1 MPKTPRKTSSRRRK
15 TYRQQAGDIASV
27 EALIRSTPIG
37 NVHIINPASR
47 FVVVT
52 YWWGR
57 ENMNR
62 NLQNPCPEDIMD
74 IAKNRI
80 IAEIGRETGFPRPI
94 VDEQIRLEQITDRPL
109 TRVEKKYHQD
119 LKNQFKEWATKKL
132 AAIPDLRDRIN
143 AIVREIEPG
152 ILARPGSVKPR
163 KFPEMIAEWED
174 YCKKAGVNYVAVNTE
189 FPRADYQNAIN
200 GKPLFIKQ
208 ALDAVKPRNV
218 LYIDGDMW
226 ILKYPHLFD
235 LENVDF
241 MARGWNVD
249 PRTKER
255 AMQRPYFDP
264 YTLETSGGTM
274 YFGNTI
280 AARELLDAWEE
291 ESNKQ
296 IGKADDRILSQVF
309 TKDSMVLKT
318 NTIQLPIE
326 YLWLTDNYKSYL
338 RGPEDPS
345 SHDDAFIEHFYCLT
359 GEERAAEQG
368 AAASGR
374 TPEGYEEEVTD
385 NINYKRP
392 TELIYEYIFFDGDK
406 NKCDGFA
413 RYFKYLESANNY
425 ETSKPPKPTQP
436 PQLPQPPQPPQKLA
450 KIVKLE
456 EMYGPYNDIAK
467 KNLEGLGPQQPIVPG
482 VTVRPGAITNRFSPH
497 ERPQRPAASLPQT
510 ASIRDILQKLMGG
523 EDVELGGR
531 VQRGPEDDCVAVNV
545 STTGVDFYTR
555 TLELDTNSPMFFSS
569 KSRTLIHLLAMC
581 ETLKDINKHLAG
593 SYMFMSRIRWNLKN
607 PKNVS
612 ASSIEQGIDFRPVFN
627 QIWFGAEIPQ
637 WRKLMFD
644 VNKKVCEESGY
655 EYKLW
660 KNQDRN
666 AENFPQ
672 TIAYQNAALEAGQ
685 ATGQSRWAQ
694 VADLARLEIV
704 YNLGG
709 IYADSLVEITPAL
722 LKAVTEAINQGAQF
736 VGCNE
741 DECEPPLDCKNAQG
755 EMYLSNSFFAA
766 TRGNPIFERLLS
778 SESLDNIDM
787 EDERLNH
794 TTGPYF
800 LRAAITPQ
808 DSVFMFKSNQIY
820 QFNQQE
826 TPYKEPNPDPFLFKN
841 MVAGAVK
848 VNDNMYYLP
857 GGIKKLQTNFLF
869 SKKGPLAT
877 YHSGL
882 GGTWST

>member
-15 TYRQQAGDIASV
+15 TYRQQAVEMQGGDIASV
-27 EALIRSTPIG
+27 EALIKSTPIG
-37 NVHIINPASR
+37 NVHINNPASR

-52 YWWGR
+52 YWWGK

-74 IAKNRI
+74 IAKNKI
-80 IAEIGRETGFPRPI
+80 IKQIGDETGFPKPI
-94 VDEQIRLEQITDRPL
+94 VEEVNRLEKIKDRPL
-109 TRVEKKYHQD
+109 TRIEKEYYQG
-119 LKNQFKEWATKKL
+119 LKKQFKEWATKKL

-143 AIVREIEPG
+143 AIVKEIEPG
-152 ILARPGSVKPR
+152 ILAKPGSVKPR

-189 FPRADYQNAIN
+189 FPRSDYQNAIN

-226 ILKYPHLFD
+226 MLKYPHLFD

-249 PRTKER
+249 PRTKEK
-255 AMQRPYFDP
+255 AMRRPYFDP

-274 YFGNTI
+274 FFGNTI
-280 AARELLDAWEE
+280 AARQLLDAWEE

-309 TKDSMVLKT
+309 TKDSMILNT

-338 RGPEDPS
+338 KGPEDPS

-392 TELIYEYIFFDGDK
+392 SELIYEYIFFDGDK

-413 RYFKYLESANNY
+413 RYFNYLAGATGVFTE
-425 ETSKPPKPTQP
+425 KP
-436 PQLPQPPQPPQKLA
+436 LA

-467 KNLEGLGPQQPIVPG
+467 KNLEGLEPQQPPLPG
-482 VTVRPGAITNRFSPH
+482 VVVRQGAITKPFSPH
-497 ERPQRPAASLPQT
+497 LRPRRPAAPLPQT

-523 EDVELGGR
+523 EDVELGGK

-545 STTGVDFYTR
+545 STTPVDMYTR
-555 TLELDTNSPMFFSS
+555 TLELDINSPMFFSS

-593 SYMFMSRIRWNLKN
+593 SYMFMSRIRWNLTN

-612 ASSIEQGIDFRPVFN
+612 ASSVEQGIDFKPVFN
-627 QIWFGAEIPQ
+627 QIWFGADLPK
-637 WRKLMFD
+637 WREVMFNA
-644 VNKKVCEESGY
+644 NKKVCEQSGF

-672 TIAYQNAALEAGQ
+672 TIGYQNAALEAGK

-694 VADLARLEIV
+694 VADLARLEII
-704 YNLGG
+704 YNVGG

-778 SESLDNIDM
+778 NESLDNIDM

-800 LRAAITPQ
+800 LRAAITPE
-808 DSVFMFKSNQIY
+808 DKVFMFKSNQIY

-826 TPYKEPNPDPFLFKN
+826 TPYKEATPDPFLFKN
-841 MVAGAVK
+841 MVVGAVK

-857 GGIKKLQTNFLF
+857 GGIQKLQTNFLVAN
-869 SKKGPLAT
+869 KGPLAT

>member
-15 TYRQQAGDIASV
+15 TYRQQAVEMQGGDIASV
-27 EALIRSTPIG
+27 EALIKSTPIG
-37 NVHIINPASR
+37 NINIINPASNY
-47 FVVVT
+47 VVVT
-52 YWWGR
+52 YWWGK

-80 IAEIGRETGFPRPI
+80 IAEIGRETGFPKPI
-94 VDEQIRLEQITDRPL
+94 VDEQIRIEKITDRPL
-109 TRVEKKYHQD
+109 TRVEKEYHQN
-119 LKNQFKEWATKKL
+119 LKKQFKEWAIKKL

-152 ILARPGSVKPR
+152 ILAKPGSVKPR
-163 KFPEMIAEWED
+163 KFPEMIAEWEE
-174 YCKKAGVNYVAVNTE
+174 YCRRAGVNYVAVNTE

-226 ILKYPHLFD
+226 MLKYPHLFD

-280 AARELLDAWEE
+280 AARQLLDAWEE

-309 TKDSMVLKT
+309 TKDSMILNT

-392 TELIYEYIFFDGDK
+392 SELIYEYIFFDGDR

-413 RYFKYLESANNY
+413 RYFKYLAGAKGVFTN
-425 ETSKPPKPTQP
+425 KP
-436 PQLPQPPQPPQKLA
+436 LA

-456 EMYGPYNDIAK
+456 EMYGPYNDIANR
-467 KNLEGLGPQQPIVPG
+467 NLEGLGPQQAIVQQ
-482 VTVRPGAITNRFSPH
+482 GAIANPFSPDP
-497 ERPQRPAASLPQT
+497 RPQRPAVSLPQT
-510 ASIRDILQKLMGG
+510 ASIREILQKLMGG

-531 VQRGPEDDCVAVNV
+531 VQRGPEDECVAVNV
-545 STTGVDFYTR
+545 STTPVDMYTR

-593 SYMFMSRIRWNLKN
+593 SYMFMSRIRWNLTK
-607 PKNVS
+607 PKNIS
-612 ASSIEQGIDFRPVFN
+612 ASSIEQDIDFKPIFH

-637 WRKLMFD
+637 WRKVMFD
-644 VNKKVCEESGY
+644 ANKKVCEESGY

-672 TIAYQNAALEAGQ
+672 TIGYQNAALEAGQ

-704 YNLGG
+704 YNSSG

>member
-15 TYRQQAGDIASV
+15 TYRQQAVEMQGGDIASV
-27 EALIRSTPIG
+27 EALIKSTPIG
-37 NVHIINPASR
+37 NINIINPASNY
-47 FVVVT
+47 VVVT
-52 YWWGR
+52 YWWGK

-80 IAEIGRETGFPRPI
+80 IAEIGRETGFPKPI
-94 VDEQIRLEQITDRPL
+94 VDEQIRIEKITDRPL
-109 TRVEKKYHQD
+109 TRVEKEYHQN
-119 LKNQFKEWATKKL
+119 LKKQFKEWAIKKL

-152 ILARPGSVKPR
+152 ILAKPGSVKPR
-163 KFPEMIAEWED
+163 KFPEMIAEWEE
-174 YCKKAGVNYVAVNTE
+174 YCRRAGVNYVAVNTE

-226 ILKYPHLFD
+226 MLKYPHLFD

-280 AARELLDAWEE
+280 AARQLLDAWEE

-309 TKDSMVLKT
+309 TKDSMILNT

-392 TELIYEYIFFDGDK
+392 SELIYEYIFFDGDR

-413 RYFKYLESANNY
+413 RYFKYLAGAKGVFTN
-425 ETSKPPKPTQP
+425 KP
-436 PQLPQPPQPPQKLA
+436 LA

-456 EMYGPYNDIAK
+456 EMYGPYNDIANR
-467 KNLEGLGPQQPIVPG
+467 NLEGLGPQQAIVQQ
-482 VTVRPGAITNRFSPH
+482 GAIANPFSPDP
-497 ERPQRPAASLPQT
+497 RPQRPAVSLPQT
-510 ASIRDILQKLMGG
+510 ASIREILQKLMGG

-531 VQRGPEDDCVAVNV
+531 VQRGPEDECVAVNV
-545 STTGVDFYTR
+545 STTPVDMYTR
-555 TLELDTNSPMFFSS
+555 TLELDINSPMFFSS

-593 SYMFMSRIRWNLKN
+593 SYMFMSRIRWNLTK
-607 PKNVS
+607 PKNIS
-612 ASSIEQGIDFRPVFN
+612 ASSIEQDIDFKPIFH

-637 WRKLMFD
+637 WRKVMFD
-644 VNKKVCEESGY
+644 ANKKVCEESGY

-672 TIAYQNAALEAGQ
+672 TIGYQNAALEAGQ

-704 YNLGG
+704 YNSSG

-826 TPYKEPNPDPFLFKN
+826 TPYKEPNPE
-841 MVAGAVK
+841 
-848 VNDNMYYLP
+848 
-857 GGIKKLQTNFLF
+857 
-869 SKKGPLAT
+869 
-877 YHSGL
+877 
-882 GGTWST
+882 W

>member
-15 TYRQQAGDIASV
+15 TYRQQGVELQGGDVASV
-27 EALIRSTPIG
+27 EQLILSTPIG

-52 YWWGR
+52 YWWGK
-57 ENMNR
+57 ENLNR
-62 NLQNPCPEDIMD
+62 NLQLPCPEDVMEA
-74 IAKNRI
+74 AKKKLLL
-80 IAEIGRETGFPRPI
+80 EIGRKEGFPKNI
-94 VDEQIRLEQITDRPL
+94 VDEATRLKQKPAL
-109 TRVEKKYHQD
+109 TKAEKAYFEILQAK
-119 LKNQFKEWATKKL
+119 FTEWRTTTLANTPNLRERL
-132 AAIPDLRDRIN
+132 AAIMK
-143 AIVREIEPG
+143 EIEPTM
-152 ILARPGSVKPR
+152 LAQPGSVKPR

-174 YCKKAGVNYVAVNTE
+174 YCKKVGVNYVAVNTE
-189 FPRADYQNAIN
+189 FPRSDYQNAIN

-226 ILKYPHLFD
+226 MLKYPHIFD

-241 MARGWNVD
+241 MARGWNID
-249 PRTKER
+249 PRTKEK
-255 AMQRPYFDP
+255 AIQRPYFDP

-274 YFGNTI
+274 YFGNTV
-280 AARELLDAWEE
+280 AARELLDAWAE
-291 ESNKQ
+291 ESNNQ

-338 RGPEDPS
+338 KGPEDPAS
-345 SHDDAFIEHFYCLT
+345 KDDAFIEHFYCLT
-359 GEERAAEQG
+359 GEERAADQG

-374 TPEGYEEEVTD
+374 TPAGYDEEVTD

-392 TELIYEYIFFDGDK
+392 PELIYEHIFFDGDK

-413 RYFKYLESANNY
+413 RYFKYMESAIGIF
-425 ETSKPPKPTQP
+425 TKQP
-436 PQLPQPPQPPQKLA
+436 LV

-467 KNLEGLGPQQPIVPG
+467 KNLEGLGPQQPLVPG
-482 VTVRPGAITNRFSPH
+482 VVARQGAIANPFSLRA
-497 ERPQRPAASLPQT
+497 RPQAPAASLPQT
-510 ASIRDILQKLMGG
+510 ASIRDILQKLVMGQ
-523 EDVELGGR
+523 DVELGGK
-531 VQRGPEDDCVAVNV
+531 VQHGPEDDCVAVNV
-545 STTGVDFYTR
+545 STTGVDMYTR
-555 TLELDTNSPMFFSS
+555 TLELDTNSPMFFSARC
-569 KSRTLIHLLAMC
+569 RTLIHLLAMC
-581 ETLKDINKHLAG
+581 EILKDINKHLAG
-593 SYMFMSRIRWNLKN
+593 SYMFMSRIRWNLAN
-607 PKNVS
+607 PKNATANSV
-612 ASSIEQGIDFRPVFN
+612 AEGVDFKPVFH
-627 QIWFGAEIPQ
+627 QIWFGADIPK
-637 WRKLMFD
+637 WREVMFSA
-644 VNKKVCEESGY
+644 NKKVCEQSGF

-672 TIAYQNAALEAGQ
+672 TIAYQDAALEAGK

-704 YNLGG
+704 YNSGG

-778 SESLDNIDM
+778 DASLDNINM

-800 LRAAITPQ
+800 LRSAITPE
-808 DSVFMFKSNQIY
+808 DKVFMFKSNQVY

-826 TPYKEPNPDPFLFKN
+826 TPYKGATPDPFLFKST
-841 MVAGAVK
+841 VAGAVK
-848 VNDNMYYLP
+848 VNDTMYYLP
-857 GGIKKLQTNFLF
+857 GGVQKLQTDFLVAN
-869 SKKGPLAT
+869 KGPLAT

>member
-1 MPKTPRKTSSRRRK
+1 MPKTPRKSTSSRRK
-15 TYRQQAGDIASV
+15 TYRQQDVEMRGGSIESV
-27 EALIRSTPIG
+27 EQLIRNTPIG

-62 NLQNPCPEDIMD
+62 NLQKPCPEDIME
-74 IAKNRI
+74 IARKKILSETGRRI
-80 IAEIGRETGFPRPI
+80 GFPRDI
-94 VDEQIRLEQITDRPL
+94 VNEANRLAAKPSL
-109 TRVEKKYHQD
+109 TRPEEEYFEMLQKR
-119 LKNQFKEWATKKL
+119 FKEWSTNTL
-132 AAIPDLRDRIN
+132 ASIPDLREKIN
-143 AIVREIEPG
+143 AIVQQIEPG
-152 ILARPGSVKPR
+152 ILEQPGSVKPR
-163 KFPEMIAEWED
+163 KFPEMIAEWEE
-174 YCKKAGVNYVAVNTE
+174 YCKKAGVNYVQVNTE
-189 FPRADYQNAIN
+189 FARADYQNAIN

-226 ILKYPHLFD
+226 MLKYPHIFD

-241 MARGWNVD
+241 MARGWNID
-249 PRTKER
+249 PRTKEK
-255 AMQRPYFDP
+255 AIQRPYFDP

-274 YFGNTI
+274 FFGNTA
-280 AARELLDAWEE
+280 AARELLDVWEE

-296 IGKADDRILSQVF
+296 VGKADDRILSQVF
-309 TKDSMVLKT
+309 TRDSMVLKT

-326 YLWLTDNYKSYL
+326 YLWLTDTYKSYL

-359 GEERAAEQG
+359 GEERAADQG

-374 TPEGYEEEVTD
+374 TPAGYEDEVTD

-392 TELIYEYIFFDGDK
+392 TELIYEHIFFDGDR
-406 NKCDGFA
+406 NKRDGFA
-413 RYFKYLESANNY
+413 RYFKYLEHARGIF
-425 ETSKPPKPTQP
+425 TQ
-436 PQLPQPPQPPQKLA
+436 QPLA

-456 EMYGPYNDIAK
+456 EMYGEYSEIAK
-467 KNLEGLGPQQPIVPG
+467 RNLEGLQPQQSPMPG
-482 VTVRPGAITNRFSPH
+482 TALRGAITTPFSPRVA
-497 ERPQRPAASLPQT
+497 RPQLPPASLPQN
-510 ASIRDILQKLMGG
+510 APIRDILQKLILGQ
-523 EDVELGGR
+523 DVEIGGR
-531 VQRGPEDDCVAVNV
+531 VQHGPEDEFVGLNV
-545 STTGVDFYTR
+545 STKSVDMYTR
-555 TLELDTNSPMFFSS
+555 TLELDINSPMFLSA

-581 ETLKDINKHLAG
+581 ETLKDINKHVTE
-593 SYMFMSRIRWNLKN
+593 SYTFMSRIRWNLSK
-607 PKNVS
+607 PKNTFGVQV
-612 ASSIEQGIDFRPVFN
+612 AEGIDFRPVFH
-627 QIWFGAEIPQ
+627 QIWFGADIPQ
-637 WRKLMFD
+637 WRDVMFKA
-644 VNKKVCEESGY
+644 NKKVCEESGF

-672 TIAYQNAALEAGQ
+672 TIGYQDAAIQAGT

-704 YNLGG
+704 YNSGG

-722 LKAVTEAINQGAQF
+722 LKAVIDAINQGAQF

-778 SESLDNIDM
+778 EQSLDNINM

-800 LRAAITPQ
+800 LRAAITPE
-808 DSVFMFKSNQIY
+808 DRVFMFKSNQIY

-826 TPYKEPNPDPFLFKN
+826 TPYKEPTPDPFLFKN
-841 MVAGAVK
+841 MVSGAVK

-857 GGIKKLQTNFLF
+857 GGIQKLQTDFLVTN
-869 SKKGPLAT
+869 KGPLAT

>member
-15 TYRQQAGDIASV
+15 TYRQQDFEMKGGDIASV

-62 NLQNPCPEDIMD
+62 NLQKPCPEDIMEAARRQ
-74 IAKNRI
+74 ILAETGRRI
-80 IAEIGRETGFPRPI
+80 GFPRDI
-94 VDEQIRLEQITDRPL
+94 VLEANRLAAKPSL
-109 TRVEKKYHQD
+109 TRPEEDYFEMLKKRY
-119 LKNQFKEWATKKL
+119 KEWSTNTL
-132 AAIPDLRDRIN
+132 ANIPDLKERIN
-143 AIVREIEPG
+143 AIVRQIEPG
-152 ILARPGSVKPR
+152 ILEQPGSVKPR

-200 GKPLFIKQ
+200 GKPLFIKK

-226 ILKYPHLFD
+226 MLKYPHIFD

-241 MARGWNVD
+241 MARGWNID
-249 PRTKER
+249 PRTKEK
-255 AMQRPYFDP
+255 AIQRPYFDP

-274 YFGNTI
+274 FFGNTV

-296 IGKADDRILSQVF
+296 VGKADDRILSQVF
-309 TKDSMVLKT
+309 TRDSMVLKT
-318 NTIQLPIE
+318 NTIQLPVE

-338 RGPEDPS
+338 RGPEDPAS
-345 SHDDAFIEHFYCLT
+345 LDNAFIEHFYCLT

-374 TPEGYEEEVTD
+374 TPAGYDDEVTE

-392 TELIYEYIFFDGDK
+392 TELIYEHIFFDGDR
-406 NKCDGFA
+406 NKRDGFA
-413 RYFKYLESANNY
+413 RYFKYLESARGIF
-425 ETSKPPKPTQP
+425 TQ
-436 PQLPQPPQPPQKLA
+436 QPLA

-456 EMYGPYNDIAK
+456 EMYGEYSEIAK
-467 KNLEGLGPQQPIVPG
+467 RNLEGLQPQQSPMPG
-482 VTVRPGAITNRFSPH
+482 TALRGAITTPFSPRVA
-497 ERPQRPAASLPQT
+497 RPQLPPASLPQN
-510 ASIRDILQKLMGG
+510 APIRDILQKLLLGQ
-523 EDVELGGR
+523 DVELGGR
-531 VQRGPEDDCVAVNV
+531 VQRGPEDECVAVNV
-545 STTGVDFYTR
+545 STTAVDMYTR
-555 TLELDTNSPMFFSS
+555 TLELDTNSPMFFSA
-569 KSRTLIHLLAMC
+569 KCRTLIHLLAMC

-593 SYMFMSRIRWNLKN
+593 SYMFMSRIRWNL
-607 PKNVS
+607 VS
-612 ASSIEQGIDFRPVFN
+612 PRNTSTFSIEQGIDFKPVFH

-637 WRKLMFD
+637 WRKVMFD
-644 VNKKVCEESGY
+644 ANKKVCEESGF

-704 YNLGG
+704 YNSGG

-778 SESLDNIDM
+778 NESLDNIDM

-841 MVAGAVK
+841 MVLGAVK

>member
-27 EALIRSTPIG
+27 EALIKNTPIG
-37 NVHIINPASR
+37 DVHILNPASR

-52 YWWGR
+52 YWWGK

-62 NLQNPCPEDIMD
+62 NLQNPCPEDIME
-74 IAKNRI
+74 IARNRI
-80 IAEIGRETGFPRPI
+80 IAEIGRETGFPKPI
-94 VDEQIRLEQITDRPL
+94 VDEQIRLEKITDRPL
-109 TRVEKKYHQD
+109 TRVEKEYYQN
-119 LKNQFKEWATKKL
+119 LKKQFKEWVTPKL

-143 AIVREIEPG
+143 AIVRQIEPE

-163 KFPEMIAEWED
+163 KFPEMIAEWEE
-174 YCKKAGVNYVAVNTE
+174 YCKKVGVNYVAVNTE

-226 ILKYPHLFD
+226 MLKYPHLFD

-249 PRTKER
+249 PRTKEK
-255 AMQRPYFDP
+255 AIKRPYFDP

-274 YFGNTI
+274 YFGNTL

-309 TKDSMVLKT
+309 TKDSMILKT

-338 RGPEDPS
+338 KGPEDPS

-359 GEERAAEQG
+359 GEERAADQG

-392 TELIYEYIFFDGDK
+392 TELIYEHIFFDGDK

-413 RYFKYLESANNY
+413 RYFKYLAGAKGIFTE
-425 ETSKPPKPTQP
+425 KP
-436 PQLPQPPQPPQKLA
+436 LA

-467 KNLEGLGPQQPIVPG
+467 KNLEGLGPQQPRLPG
-482 VTVRPGAITNRFSPH
+482 VAVRPGAITNRFSTH
-497 ERPQRPAASLPQT
+497 VRPQRPAVSLPQT

-545 STTGVDFYTR
+545 STTAVDMYTR
-555 TLELDTNSPMFFSS
+555 SLELDTNSPMFFSS
-569 KSRTLIHLLAMC
+569 KCRTLIHLLAMC

-593 SYMFMSRIRWNLKN
+593 SYMFMSRIRWNLAK

-612 ASSIEQGIDFRPVFN
+612 TSSIEQGVDFKPVFH
-627 QIWFGAEIPQ
+627 QIWFGADIPK
-637 WRKLMFD
+637 WREVMFNA
-644 VNKKVCEESGY
+644 NKKVCEQSGY

-672 TIAYQNAALEAGQ
+672 TIAYQNAALEAGE

-704 YNLGG
+704 YNSGG

-778 SESLDNIDM
+778 DASLDNIDM
-787 EDERLNH
+787 GDERLNH

-800 LRAAITPQ
+800 LRSAITPE
-808 DSVFMFKSNQIY
+808 DRVFMFKSNQVY

-826 TPYKEPNPDPFLFKN
+826 TPYKEPTPDPFLFRN
-841 MVAGAVK
+841 MVSGSVK

-857 GGIKKLQTNFLF
+857 GGIQKLQTDFLIAN
-869 SKKGPLAT
+869 KGPLAT

>member
-15 TYRQQAGDIASV
+15 TYRQQAVEMQGGDIASV
-27 EALIRSTPIG
+27 EALIKSTPIG
-37 NVHIINPASR
+37 NINIINPASNY
-47 FVVVT
+47 VVVT
-52 YWWGR
+52 YWWGK

-80 IAEIGRETGFPRPI
+80 IAEIGRETGFPKPI
-94 VDEQIRLEQITDRPL
+94 VDEQIRIEKITDRPL
-109 TRVEKKYHQD
+109 TRVEKEYHQN
-119 LKNQFKEWATKKL
+119 LKKQFKEWAIKKL

-152 ILARPGSVKPR
+152 ILAKPGSVKPR
-163 KFPEMIAEWED
+163 KFPEMIAEWEE
-174 YCKKAGVNYVAVNTE
+174 YCRRAGVNYVAVNTE

-226 ILKYPHLFD
+226 MLKYPHLFD

-280 AARELLDAWEE
+280 AARQLLDAWEE

-309 TKDSMVLKT
+309 TKDSMILNT

-392 TELIYEYIFFDGDK
+392 SELIYEYIFFDGDR

-413 RYFKYLESANNY
+413 RYFKYLAGAKGVFTN
-425 ETSKPPKPTQP
+425 KP
-436 PQLPQPPQPPQKLA
+436 LA

-456 EMYGPYNDIAK
+456 EMYGPYNDIANR
-467 KNLEGLGPQQPIVPG
+467 NLEGLGPQQAIVQQ
-482 VTVRPGAITNRFSPH
+482 GAIANPFSPDP
-497 ERPQRPAASLPQT
+497 RPQRPAVSLPQT
-510 ASIRDILQKLMGG
+510 ASIREILQKLMGG

-531 VQRGPEDDCVAVNV
+531 VQRGPEDECVAVNV
-545 STTGVDFYTR
+545 STTPVDMYTR

-593 SYMFMSRIRWNLKN
+593 SYMFMSRIRWNLTK
-607 PKNVS
+607 PKNIS
-612 ASSIEQGIDFRPVFN
+612 ASSIEQDIDFKPIFH

-637 WRKLMFD
+637 WRKVMFD
-644 VNKKVCEESGY
+644 ANKKVCEESGY

-704 YNLGG
+704 YNSSG

>member
-27 EALIRSTPIG
+27 EALIKSTPIG
-37 NVHIINPASR
+37 NINIINPASNY
-47 FVVVT
+47 VVVT
-52 YWWGR
+52 YWWGK

-74 IAKNRI
+74 IAKNKI
-80 IAEIGRETGFPRPI
+80 IAEIGRETGFPKPI
-94 VDEQIRLEQITDRPL
+94 VDEQIRIEKITDRPL
-109 TRVEKKYHQD
+109 TRVEKEYHQN
-119 LKNQFKEWATKKL
+119 LKKKFKEWATKKL

-152 ILARPGSVKPR
+152 ILANPGSVKPR
-163 KFPEMIAEWED
+163 KFPEMIAEWEE
-174 YCKKAGVNYVAVNTE
+174 YCRRAGVNYVAVNTE

-208 ALDAVKPRNV
+208 ALDAVKPRNI

-226 ILKYPHLFD
+226 MLKYPHLFD

-249 PRTKER
+249 PRTKEK

-338 RGPEDPS
+338 KGPEDAS
-345 SHDDAFIEHFYCLT
+345 SHEDAFIEHFYCLT

-392 TELIYEYIFFDGDK
+392 TELIYEHIFFDGDK

-413 RYFKYLESANNY
+413 RYFKYLAGAKGVFTE
-425 ETSKPPKPTQP
+425 KP
-436 PQLPQPPQPPQKLA
+436 LA

-467 KNLEGLGPQQPIVPG
+467 KNLEGLEPQQPIVQQ
-482 VTVRPGAITNRFSPH
+482 GAISNPFSPDP
-497 ERPQRPAASLPQT
+497 RPQRPAVSLPQT

-531 VQRGPEDDCVAVNV
+531 VQRGPEDECVAVNV
-545 STTGVDFYTR
+545 STTPVDMYTR
-555 TLELDTNSPMFFSS
+555 TLELDINSPMFFSS

-593 SYMFMSRIRWNLKN
+593 SYMFMSRIRWNLTK

-627 QIWFGAEIPQ
+627 QIWFGGEIPQ
-637 WRKLMFD
+637 WRKVMFD
-644 VNKKVCEESGY
+644 ANKKVCEESGY

-755 EMYLSNSFFAA
+755 QMYLSNSFFAA

-778 SESLDNIDM
+778 DASLDNIDM

-808 DSVFMFKSNQIY
+808 DNVFMFKSNQIY

-841 MVAGAVK
+841 MVVGAVK

-857 GGIKKLQTNFLF
+857 GGIKKLQTNFLLAN
-869 SKKGPLAT
+869 KGPLAT

>member
-15 TYRQQAGDIASV
+15 TYRQQAGDVASV
-27 EALIRSTPIG
+27 EALIKSTPIG
-37 NVHIINPASR
+37 NVHINNPASSY
-47 FVVVT
+47 VVVT
-52 YWWGR
+52 YWWGK

-80 IAEIGRETGFPRPI
+80 ISEIGRETGFPKPI
-94 VDEQIRLEQITDRPL
+94 VDEQIRLEKITDRPL
-109 TRVEKKYHQD
+109 TRIEKEYYQN
-119 LKNQFKEWATKKL
+119 LKKQFKEWALPKL
-132 AAIPDLRDRIN
+132 ATIPDLRDRIN
-143 AIVREIEPG
+143 AIVKEIEPS
-152 ILARPGSVKPR
+152 ILAKPGSVKPR

-189 FPRADYQNAIN
+189 FPRSDYQNAIN

-226 ILKYPHLFD
+226 MLKYPHLFD

-249 PRTKER
+249 PRTKQK
-255 AMQRPYFDP
+255 AMQRPFFDP

-274 YFGNTI
+274 FFGNTA

-309 TKDSMVLKT
+309 TKDSMILNT

-338 RGPEDPS
+338 KGPEDAS

-374 TPEGYEEEVTD
+374 EPEGYEEEVTD

-392 TELIYEYIFFDGDK
+392 TELIYEHIFFDGDK

-425 ETSKPPKPTQP
+425 ESSKPPKEPQSQP
-436 PQLPQPPQPPQKLA
+436 PKPPQPLA

-467 KNLEGLGPQQPIVPG
+467 KNLEGLGPQQPPLPG
-482 VTVRPGAITNRFSPH
+482 VVIRQGAITKPFSPH
-497 ERPQRPAASLPQT
+497 LRPQRPAVSLPQT

-531 VQRGPEDDCVAVNV
+531 VQRGPEDECVAVNV
-545 STTGVDFYTR
+545 SRTPVDMYTR

-612 ASSIEQGIDFRPVFN
+612 ASSVEQGIDFKPVFN
-627 QIWFGAEIPQ
+627 QIWFGADLPK
-637 WRKLMFD
+637 WREVMFNS
-644 VNKKVCEESGY
+644 NKKICEESGF

-666 AENFPQ
+666 EENFPQ
-672 TIAYQNAALEAGQ
+672 TIGYQNAALEAGKV
-685 ATGQSRWAQ
+685 TGQSRWAQ
-694 VADLARLEIV
+694 VADLARLEII

-778 SESLDNIDM
+778 NESLDNIDM

-800 LRAAITPQ
+800 LRAAITPE
-808 DSVFMFKSNQIY
+808 DKVFMFKSNQIY

-841 MVAGAVK
+841 MVVGAVK

-857 GGIKKLQTNFLF
+857 GGIQKLQTNFLVAN
-869 SKKGPLAT
+869 KGPLAT

>member
-1 MPKTPRKTSSRRRK
+1 MPRTPRKTSSRRRK
-15 TYRQQAGDIASV
+15 TYRQQAVELQGGDVASV

-52 YWWGR
+52 YWWGK

-62 NLQNPCPEDIMD
+62 NLQNPCPEDIMEAARKQ
-74 IAKNRI
+74 ILS
-80 IAEIGRETGFPRPI
+80 EIGRERGFPKNI
-94 VDEQIRLEQITDRPL
+94 VDEANRLKQKPSL
-109 TRVEKKYHQD
+109 TSAEKEYFEILQK
-119 LKNQFKEWATKKL
+119 KFKEWSTNAL
-132 AAIPDLRDRIN
+132 ASIPDLRDRIN
-143 AIVREIEPG
+143 AIVRQIEPG
-152 ILARPGSVKPR
+152 ILAQPGSVKPR

-226 ILKYPHLFD
+226 MLKYPHLFD

-249 PRTKER
+249 PRTKEKAIR
-255 AMQRPYFDP
+255 RPYFDP

-338 RGPEDPS
+338 KGPEDPAS
-345 SHDDAFIEHFYCLT
+345 KEDAFIEHFYCLT
-359 GEERAAEQG
+359 GEERAADQG

-374 TPEGYEEEVTD
+374 TPAGYEEEVTD

-392 TELIYEYIFFDGDK
+392 TELIYEHIFFDGDK

-413 RYFKYLESANNY
+413 RYFKYLAGATGVFTN
-425 ETSKPPKPTQP
+425 QP
-436 PQLPQPPQPPQKLA
+436 LV

-467 KNLEGLGPQQPIVPG
+467 KNLEGLGPQQPRVPG
-482 VTVRPGAITNRFSPH
+482 VAVRQGAITNPFSPRA
-497 ERPQRPAASLPQT
+497 RPQIPAVSLPQT
-510 ASIRDILQKLMGG
+510 ASIRDILEKLMLGQ
-523 EDVELGGR
+523 DVELGGK

-545 STTGVDFYTR
+545 STTDVDMYTR
-555 TLELDTNSPMFFSS
+555 TLELDTNSPMFFSA
-569 KSRTLIHLLAMC
+569 KCRTLIHLLAMC

-593 SYMFMSRIRWNLKN
+593 SYMFMSRIRWNLAN
-607 PKNVS
+607 PKNTS
-612 ASSIEQGIDFRPVFN
+612 ATSVAEGVDFRPVFS
-627 QIWFGAEIPQ
+627 QIWFGGDIPQ
-637 WRKLMFD
+637 WRQVMFNA
-644 VNKKVCEESGY
+644 NKKVCEQSGF

-672 TIAYQNAALEAGQ
+672 TIAYQNAAIQAGEAS
-685 ATGQSRWAQ
+685 GQSRWAQ

-704 YNLGG
+704 YNIGG

-778 SESLDNIDM
+778 DASLDNINM

-800 LRAAITPQ
+800 LRSAITPE
-808 DSVFMFKSNQIY
+808 DRVFMFKSNQVY

-826 TPYKEPNPDPFLFKN
+826 TPYKGPTPDPFLFKST
-841 MVAGAVK
+841 VAGAVK

-857 GGIKKLQTNFLF
+857 GGIQKLQTDFLVAN
-869 SKKGPLAT
+869 KGPLAT

>member
-15 TYRQQAGDIASV
+15 TYRQQAVEMQGGDIASV
-27 EALIRSTPIG
+27 EALIKSTPIG
-37 NVHIINPASR
+37 NINIINPASNY
-47 FVVVT
+47 VVVT
-52 YWWGR
+52 YWWGK

-80 IAEIGRETGFPRPI
+80 IAEIGRETGFPKPI
-94 VDEQIRLEQITDRPL
+94 VDEQIRIEKITDRPL
-109 TRVEKKYHQD
+109 TRVEKEYHQN
-119 LKNQFKEWATKKL
+119 LKKQFKEWAIKKL

-152 ILARPGSVKPR
+152 ILAKPGSVKPR
-163 KFPEMIAEWED
+163 KFPEMIAEWEE
-174 YCKKAGVNYVAVNTE
+174 YCRRAGVNYVAVNTE

-226 ILKYPHLFD
+226 MLKYPHLFD

-280 AARELLDAWEE
+280 AARQLLDAWEE

-309 TKDSMVLKT
+309 TKDSMILNT

-392 TELIYEYIFFDGDK
+392 SELIYEYIFFDGDR

-413 RYFKYLESANNY
+413 RYFKYLAGAKGVFTN
-425 ETSKPPKPTQP
+425 KP
-436 PQLPQPPQPPQKLA
+436 LA

-456 EMYGPYNDIAK
+456 EMYGPYNDIANR
-467 KNLEGLGPQQPIVPG
+467 NLEGLGPQQAIVQQ
-482 VTVRPGAITNRFSPH
+482 GAIANPFSPDP
-497 ERPQRPAASLPQT
+497 RPQRPAVSLPQT
-510 ASIRDILQKLMGG
+510 ASIREILQKLMGG

-531 VQRGPEDDCVAVNV
+531 VQRGPEDECVAVNV
-545 STTGVDFYTR
+545 STTPVDMYTR
-555 TLELDTNSPMFFSS
+555 TLELDINSPMFFSS

-593 SYMFMSRIRWNLKN
+593 SYMFMSRIRWNLTK
-607 PKNVS
+607 PKNIS
-612 ASSIEQGIDFRPVFN
+612 ASSIEQDIDFKPIFH

-637 WRKLMFD
+637 WRKVMFD
-644 VNKKVCEESGY
+644 ANKKVCEESGY

-704 YNLGG
+704 YNSSG

>member
-15 TYRQQAGDIASV
+15 TYRQQAVEMQGGDIASV
-27 EALIRSTPIG
+27 EALIKSTPIG
-37 NVHIINPASR
+37 NINIINPASNY
-47 FVVVT
+47 VVVT
-52 YWWGR
+52 YWWGK

-80 IAEIGRETGFPRPI
+80 IAEIGRETGFPKPI
-94 VDEQIRLEQITDRPL
+94 VDEQIRIEKITDRPL
-109 TRVEKKYHQD
+109 TRVEKEYHQN
-119 LKNQFKEWATKKL
+119 LKKQFKEWAIKKL

-152 ILARPGSVKPR
+152 ILAKPGSVKPR
-163 KFPEMIAEWED
+163 KFPEMIAEWEE
-174 YCKKAGVNYVAVNTE
+174 YCRRAGVNYVAVNTE

-226 ILKYPHLFD
+226 MLKYPHLFD

-280 AARELLDAWEE
+280 AARQLLDAWEE

-309 TKDSMVLKT
+309 TKDSMILNT

-392 TELIYEYIFFDGDK
+392 SELIYEYIFFDGDR

-413 RYFKYLESANNY
+413 RYFKYLAGAKGVFTN
-425 ETSKPPKPTQP
+425 KP
-436 PQLPQPPQPPQKLA
+436 LA

-456 EMYGPYNDIAK
+456 EMYGPYNDIANR
-467 KNLEGLGPQQPIVPG
+467 NLEGLGPQQAIVQQ
-482 VTVRPGAITNRFSPH
+482 GAIANPFSPDP
-497 ERPQRPAASLPQT
+497 RPQRPAVSLPQT
-510 ASIRDILQKLMGG
+510 ASIREILQKLMGG

-531 VQRGPEDDCVAVNV
+531 VQRGPEDECVAVNV
-545 STTGVDFYTR
+545 STTPVDMYTR
-555 TLELDTNSPMFFSS
+555 TLELDINSPMFFSS

-593 SYMFMSRIRWNLKN
+593 SYMFMSRIRWNLTK
-607 PKNVS
+607 PKNIS
-612 ASSIEQGIDFRPVFN
+612 ASSIEQDIDFKPIFH

-637 WRKLMFD
+637 WRKVMFD
-644 VNKKVCEESGY
+644 ANKKVCEESGY

-672 TIAYQNAALEAGQ
+672 TIGYQNAALEAGQ

-704 YNLGG
+704 YNSSG

>member
-15 TYRQQAGDIASV
+15 TYRQQGGDVASV

-52 YWWGR
+52 YWWGK

-62 NLQNPCPEDIMD
+62 NLQNPCPEDIMEAARKQ
-74 IAKNRI
+74 ILL
-80 IAEIGRETGFPRPI
+80 EVGRERGFPKNI
-94 VDEQIRLEQITDRPL
+94 VDEANRLKQKPSL
-109 TRVEKKYHQD
+109 TSAEKEYFEILQK
-119 LKNQFKEWATKKL
+119 KFKEWSTNAL
-132 AAIPDLRDRIN
+132 ASIPNLRERIN
-143 AIVREIEPG
+143 AIVRQIEPA
-152 ILARPGSVKPR
+152 ILEQPGSVKPR
-163 KFPEMIAEWED
+163 KFPEMIAEWEE

-226 ILKYPHLFD
+226 MLKYPHLFD

-249 PRTKER
+249 PRTKEK

-274 YFGNTI
+274 YFGNTV

-338 RGPEDPS
+338 RGPGDAS
-345 SHDDAFIEHFYCLT
+345 SHEDAFIEHFYCLT
-359 GEERAAEQG
+359 GEERAADQG

-413 RYFKYLESANNY
+413 RYFRYLEA
-425 ETSKPPKPTQP
+425 TKGVFTDQP
-436 PQLPQPPQPPQKLA
+436 LA

-456 EMYGPYNDIAK
+456 EMYGPFNEIAK
-467 KNLEGLGPQQPIVPG
+467 KNLEGLGPRQPRLPG
-482 VTVRPGAITNRFSPH
+482 VAVRPGAITNRFSPRA
-497 ERPQRPAASLPQT
+497 RPQAPVASLPQT
-510 ASIRDILQKLMGG
+510 ASIRDILQKLLGG

-545 STTGVDFYTR
+545 STSGVDMYTR
-555 TLELDTNSPMFFSS
+555 TLELDTNSPMFFSA
-569 KSRTLIHLLAMC
+569 KCRTLIHLLAMC
-581 ETLKDINKHLAG
+581 ETLKDINKHLVG
-593 SYMFMSRIRWNLKN
+593 SYMFMSRIRWNLAN
-607 PKNVS
+607 PRNTS
-612 ASSIEQGIDFRPVFN
+612 ANPIEQDIDFKPVFH
-627 QIWFGAEIPQ
+627 QIWFGADIPQ
-637 WRKLMFD
+637 WRQVMFSA
-644 VNKKVCEESGY
+644 NKKVCEQSGF

-666 AENFPQ
+666 PENFPQ
-672 TIAYQNAALEAGQ
+672 TIGYQNAALEAGR

-704 YNLGG
+704 YNSGG

-722 LKAVTEAINQGAQF
+722 LKAVTDAINQGAQF

-778 SESLDNIDM
+778 EASLDNIDM
-787 EDERLNH
+787 ESERLNH

-800 LRAAITPQ
+800 LRSAITPE
-808 DSVFMFKSNQIY
+808 DRVFMFKSNQVY

-826 TPYKEPNPDPFLFKN
+826 TPYKEPTPDPFLFRN
-841 MVAGAVK
+841 MVSGAVK
-848 VNDNMYYLP
+848 VNDGMYYLP
-857 GGIKKLQTNFLF
+857 GGIQKLQTDFLVAN
-869 SKKGPLAT
+869 KGPLAT

>member
-15 TYRQQAGDIASV
+15 TYRQQGGDVASV

-52 YWWGR
+52 YWWGKG
-57 ENMNR
+57 NMNR
-62 NLQNPCPEDIMD
+62 NLQSPCPEDIMEA
-74 IAKNRI
+74 AKKQVLL
-80 IAEIGRETGFPRPI
+80 EIGRTKGFPKNI
-94 VDEQIRLEQITDRPL
+94 VDEANRLKQKPSL
-109 TRVEKKYHQD
+109 TSSEKAYFEILQK
-119 LKNQFKEWATKKL
+119 KFKDWTTSTL
-132 AAIPDLRDRIN
+132 ANTPDLRDRIN
-143 AIVREIEPG
+143 KIVKEIEPG
-152 ILARPGSVKPR
+152 ILAQPGSVKPR
-163 KFPEMIAEWED
+163 EFPEMIAEWED
-174 YCKKAGVNYVAVNTE
+174 YCKKTGVNYVAVNTE
-189 FPRADYQNAIN
+189 FPRSDYQNAIN

-226 ILKYPHLFD
+226 MLKYPHLFD

-249 PRTKER
+249 PRTKEK
-255 AMQRPYFDP
+255 AIQRPYFDP

-309 TKDSMVLKT
+309 TKDSMILKT

-338 RGPEDPS
+338 KGPEDPS
-345 SHDDAFIEHFYCLT
+345 SKEDAFIEHFYCLT
-359 GEERAAEQG
+359 GEERAADQG

-374 TPEGYEEEVTD
+374 TPAGYEEEVTD

-392 TELIYEYIFFDGDK
+392 TELIYEHIFFDGDK

-413 RYFKYLESANNY
+413 RYFKYLAGATGVFTN
-425 ETSKPPKPTQP
+425 QP
-436 PQLPQPPQPPQKLA
+436 LV

-456 EMYGPYNDIAK
+456 EMYGDFNDIAK
-467 KNLEGLGPQQPIVPG
+467 KNLEGLGPQQPRVPG
-482 VTVRPGAITNRFSPH
+482 VTVRQGAITNPFSLRP
-497 ERPQRPAASLPQT
+497 RPQIPAVSLPQT
-510 ASIRDILQKLMGG
+510 ASIRDILEKLMLGQ
-523 EDVELGGR
+523 DVELGGK

-545 STTGVDFYTR
+545 STTGVDMYTR
-555 TLELDTNSPMFFSS
+555 TLELDTNSPMFFSA
-569 KSRTLIHLLAMC
+569 KCRTLIHLLAMC

-593 SYMFMSRIRWNLKN
+593 SYMFMSRIRWNLAN
-607 PKNVS
+607 PTNTS
-612 ASSIEQGIDFRPVFN
+612 ANPIEQDIDFKPVFH
-627 QIWFGAEIPQ
+627 QIWFGADIPQ
-637 WRKLMFD
+637 WRQVMFNA
-644 VNKKVCEESGY
+644 NKKVCEQSGF

-672 TIAYQNAALEAGQ
+672 TIAYQNAAIQAGES
-685 ATGQSRWAQ
+685 TGQSRWAQ

-704 YNLGG
+704 YNSGG

-778 SESLDNIDM
+778 ESSLDNINM

-800 LRAAITPQ
+800 LRSAITPE
-808 DSVFMFKSNQIY
+808 DKVFMFKSNQVY

-826 TPYKEPNPDPFLFKN
+826 TPYKGPTPDPFLFKST
-841 MVAGAVK
+841 VAGAVK
-848 VNDNMYYLP
+848 VNDTMYYLP
-857 GGIKKLQTNFLF
+857 GGIQKLQTDFLVAN
-869 SKKGPLAT
+869 KGPLAT

>member
-15 TYRQQAGDIASV
+15 TYRQQAGDVASV
-27 EALIRSTPIG
+27 ETLIKNTPIG
-37 NVHIINPASR
+37 NIHIINPASSY
-47 FVVVT
+47 VVVT
-52 YWWGR
+52 YWWGK

-62 NLQNPCPEDIMD
+62 NLQNPCPEDIME
-74 IAKNRI
+74 IAKNKI
-80 IAEIGRETGFPRPI
+80 IRKIGDETGFPKPI
-94 VDEQIRLEQITDRPL
+94 VDEVNRLEKIKDRPL
-109 TRVEKKYHQD
+109 TRIEKEYYQT
-119 LKNQFKEWATKKL
+119 LKKQFKEWATKEL
-132 AAIPDLRDRIN
+132 ATIPDLRDRIN
-143 AIVREIEPG
+143 AIVKEIEPG
-152 ILARPGSVKPR
+152 ILAKPGSVKPR

-189 FPRADYQNAIN
+189 FPRSDYQNAIN

-226 ILKYPHLFD
+226 MLKYPHLFD

-249 PRTKER
+249 PRTKQK
-255 AMQRPYFDP
+255 AMQRPFFDP

-274 YFGNTI
+274 FFGNTT

-309 TKDSMVLKT
+309 TKDSMILNT

-338 RGPEDPS
+338 KGPEDPS

-374 TPEGYEEEVTD
+374 EPEGYEEEVID

-392 TELIYEYIFFDGDK
+392 TELIYEHIFFDGDK

-413 RYFKYLESANNY
+413 RYFKYLENAIGVFTN
-425 ETSKPPKPTQP
+425 QP
-436 PQLPQPPQPPQKLA
+436 LA

-467 KNLEGLGPQQPIVPG
+467 KNLEGLGPQQPPLPG
-482 VTVRPGAITNRFSPH
+482 VVVRQGAITKPFSPH
-497 ERPQRPAASLPQT
+497 LRPQRPAVSLPQT

-523 EDVELGGR
+523 EDVELGGK
-531 VQRGPEDDCVAVNV
+531 VQRGPEDECVAVNV
-545 STTGVDFYTR
+545 STTPVDMYTR

-593 SYMFMSRIRWNLKN
+593 SYMFMSRIRWNLIN

-612 ASSIEQGIDFRPVFN
+612 ASSVEQGIDFKPVFN
-627 QIWFGAEIPQ
+627 QIWFGADLPK
-637 WRKLMFD
+637 WREVMFNA
-644 VNKKVCEESGY
+644 NKKVCEESGF

-666 AENFPQ
+666 EENFPQ
-672 TIAYQNAALEAGQ
+672 TIGYQNAALEAGKV
-685 ATGQSRWAQ
+685 TGQSRWAQ
-694 VADLARLEIV
+694 VADLARLEII
-704 YNLGG
+704 YNVGG

-778 SESLDNIDM
+778 TESLDNIDM
-787 EDERLNH
+787 EDERLNR

-800 LRAAITPQ
+800 LRAAITPE
-808 DSVFMFKSNQIY
+808 DKVFMFKSNQIY

-826 TPYKEPNPDPFLFKN
+826 TPYKEANPDPFLFKN
-841 MVAGAVK
+841 TVAGAVK

-857 GGIKKLQTNFLF
+857 GGIQKLQTNFLVAN
-869 SKKGPLAT
+869 KGPLAT

>member
-15 TYRQQAGDIASV
+15 TYRQQAGDVASV
-27 EALIRSTPIG
+27 EALIKSTPIG
-37 NVHIINPASR
+37 NVHINNPASSY
-47 FVVVT
+47 VVVT
-52 YWWGR
+52 YWWGK

-80 IAEIGRETGFPRPI
+80 IAEIGRETGFPKPI
-94 VDEQIRLEQITDRPL
+94 VDEQIRLEKITDRPL
-109 TRVEKKYHQD
+109 TRIEKEYYQN
-119 LKNQFKEWATKKL
+119 LKKQFQEWALPKL

-143 AIVREIEPG
+143 AIVKEIEPG
-152 ILARPGSVKPR
+152 ILAKPGSVKPR

-189 FPRADYQNAIN
+189 FPRSDYQNAIN

-226 ILKYPHLFD
+226 MLKYPHLFD

-249 PRTKER
+249 PRTKQK
-255 AMQRPYFDP
+255 AMQRPFFDP

-274 YFGNTI
+274 FFGNTA

-309 TKDSMVLKT
+309 TKDSMILNT

-338 RGPEDPS
+338 KGPEDAS

-374 TPEGYEEEVTD
+374 EPEGYEEEVID

-392 TELIYEYIFFDGDK
+392 TELIYEHIFFDGDK

-413 RYFKYLESANNY
+413 RYFKYLESAKGVFT
-425 ETSKPPKPTQP
+425 EKP
-436 PQLPQPPQPPQKLA
+436 LA

-467 KNLEGLGPQQPIVPG
+467 KNLEGLGPQQPPLPG
-482 VTVRPGAITNRFSPH
+482 VVVRQGAITKPFSPH
-497 ERPQRPAASLPQT
+497 LRPQRPAVSLPQT

-523 EDVELGGR
+523 EDVELGGK
-531 VQRGPEDDCVAVNV
+531 VQRGPEDECVAVNV
-545 STTGVDFYTR
+545 STTPVDMYTR

-593 SYMFMSRIRWNLKN
+593 SYMFMSRIRWNLIT

-612 ASSIEQGIDFRPVFN
+612 VSSVAEGVDFKPIFH
-627 QIWFGAEIPQ
+627 QIWFGADLPK
-637 WRKLMFD
+637 WREVMFNS
-644 VNKKVCEESGY
+644 NKKVCEESGF

-666 AENFPQ
+666 EENFPQ
-672 TIAYQNAALEAGQ
+672 TIGYQNAALEAGKV
-685 ATGQSRWAQ
+685 TGQSRWAQ

-704 YNLGG
+704 YNSGG

-778 SESLDNIDM
+778 NESLDNIDM
-787 EDERLNH
+787 EDERLNR

-800 LRAAITPQ
+800 LRAAITPE
-808 DSVFMFKSNQIY
+808 DKVFMFKSNQIY

-841 MVAGAVK
+841 TVAGAVK

-857 GGIKKLQTNFLF
+857 GGIQKLQTNFLVAN
-869 SKKGPLAT
+869 KGPLAT

>member
-27 EALIRSTPIG
+27 EALIKNTPIG

-52 YWWGR
+52 YWWGK

-62 NLQNPCPEDIMD
+62 NLQSPCPEDIME
-74 IAKNRI
+74 AARKQVL
-80 IAEIGRETGFPRPI
+80 AEIGREKGFPKDI
-94 VDEQIRLEQITDRPL
+94 VDEANRLKQKPSL
-109 TRVEKKYHQD
+109 TSAEREYFEILQKKFRQWSAD
-119 LKNQFKEWATKKL
+119 TL
-132 AAIPDLRDRIN
+132 ASVPNLRDRIN
-143 AIVREIEPG
+143 AIVRQIEPA
-152 ILARPGSVKPR
+152 ILEQPGSVKPR

-189 FPRADYQNAIN
+189 FPRSDYQNAIN

-226 ILKYPHLFD
+226 MLKYPHLFD
-235 LENVDF
+235 LENIDF
-241 MARGWNVD
+241 MARGWNID
-249 PRTKER
+249 PRTKEK
-255 AMQRPYFDP
+255 AIQRPYFDP

-274 YFGNTI
+274 YFGNTV

-338 RGPEDPS
+338 KGPEDPS

-359 GEERAAEQG
+359 GEERAADQG

-385 NINYKRP
+385 NIIYKRP
-392 TELIYEYIFFDGDK
+392 TELIYEHIFFDGDK

-413 RYFKYLESANNY
+413 RYFKYLAGATGVFTN
-425 ETSKPPKPTQP
+425 QP
-436 PQLPQPPQPPQKLA
+436 LA

-467 KNLEGLGPQQPIVPG
+467 KNLEGLGPQQARVPG
-482 VTVRPGAITNRFSPH
+482 VAVRQGAITNPFSPRA
-497 ERPQRPAASLPQT
+497 RPQVPAASLPQT
-510 ASIRDILQKLMGG
+510 ASIRDILQKLLAGQ
-523 EDVELGGR
+523 DVELGGR

-545 STTGVDFYTR
+545 STTAVDMYTR
-555 TLELDTNSPMFFSS
+555 TLELDTNSPMFFSA
-569 KSRTLIHLLAMC
+569 KCRTLIHLLAMC

-593 SYMFMSRIRWNLKN
+593 SYMFMSRIRWNLTN
-607 PKNVS
+607 PKNTS
-612 ASSIEQGIDFRPVFN
+612 ASAVAEGIDFKPVFH
-627 QIWFGAEIPQ
+627 QIWFGADIPQ
-637 WRKLMFD
+637 WRQVMFSA
-644 VNKKVCEESGY
+644 NKKVCEQSGF

-704 YNLGG
+704 YNSGG
-709 IYADSLVEITPAL
+709 VYADSLVEITPAL

-778 SESLDNIDM
+778 ETSLDNIDM
-787 EDERLNH
+787 NDERLNH

-800 LRAAITPQ
+800 LRAAITPE
-808 DSVFMFKSNQIY
+808 DRVFMFKSNQVY

-826 TPYKEPNPDPFLFKN
+826 TPYKEPTPDPFLFKT
-841 MVAGAVK
+841 MVTGAVK

-857 GGIKKLQTNFLF
+857 GGIQQLQAQFLVAN
-869 SKKGPLAT
+869 KGPLAT